1 MPSVWQAWETESVSV
16 VAKAKGVVQ
25 ATARL
30 LDRVAPPPV
39 GITVLIY
46 HRVGGGSDS
55 AVDLPAEQFDEQMAM
70 LASSYRVLSLAEA
83 VDELTSPSG
92 WAVPGGEF
100 VESAKRGVV
109 VTFDDGT
116 DDFVDVAVPILVRH
130 GIPATLYAATE
141 FIDAGTGFPWGAAP
155 ASWAGLRDAVAT
167 GLVSVGSHTHSHRL
181 LNRLPGGDVAEDLDR
196 SIELIGGQLG
206 VTPVDFAYPKAVAG
220 SPAAEIEV
228 RRRFRSAALARSRV
242 NRPGRTDVHRL
253 WRTPVQRSDDATRF
267 AAKASGGLRL
277 EGEARAVAA
286 RVRYRDAVT

>member
-1 MPSVWQAWETESVSV
+1 
-16 VAKAKGVVQ
+16 
-25 ATARL
+25 
-30 LDRVAPPPV
+30 
-39 GITVLIY
+39 
-46 HRVGGGSDS
+46 
-55 AVDLPAEQFDEQMAM
+55 VDLPAEQFDEQMAM
-70 LASSYRVLSLAEA
+70 LAASYRVLSLAEA

-100 VESAKRGVV
+100 VVSATPGVV

-141 FIDAGTGFPWGAAP
+141 FIDAGMGFPWGATP
-155 ASWAGLRDAVAT
+155 ASWAGLREAVAT
-167 GLVSVGSHTHSHRL
+167 GLVSVGSHTHTHRL
-181 LNRLPGGDVAEDLDR
+181 LDRLPGGEVAEDLDR

-286 RVRYRDAVT
+286 RVRYRGAVT